1 MLSSGKADP
10 VGIIFVGS
18 PVTWKAIRNYV
29 SGSPGSQEMT
39 QPQWHAHQYNNWLY
53 GKTKQAKQ
61 KPKAHIL
68 NICPFLWCNYSHC
81 GWFQVTSGLTTG
93 LQKSW
98 KFTNWLLWAVIS
110 WVKHTAAT
118 GSHFC
123 PGHSWSKASLCK
135 SCQELQQHGWYQLCR
150 DHRKAV
156 ADPCPSAKG
165 TRTSQKPCTDPCQP
179 WTQGKV
185 EDESWEDGC
194 YWPAKPTASGRPH
207 QAKGCAYCSA
217 LTVLRLPLELTVR
230 CSLSWLAHP
239 GGGAQVSLYMNLTW
253 VW

>member
-1 MLSSGKADP
+1 
-10 VGIIFVGS
+10 
-18 PVTWKAIRNYV
+18 
-29 SGSPGSQEMT
+29 MT

-98 KFTNWLLWAVIS
+98 KFTNWLLWAVVS
-110 WVKHTAAT
+110 WVKHTATT

-123 PGHSWSKASLCK
+123 PGHLWSKPSLCK

-156 ADPCPSAKG
+156 ADPRPSAKG
-165 TRTSQKPCTDPCQP
+165 TRTSQQPCTDPCQP
-179 WTQGKV
+179 WAQGKV

-194 YWPAKPTASGRPH
+194 YWPAKPTATGRPH
-207 QAKGCAYCSA
+207 QAKRLCLLFWAYPWSWHSPMFS
-217 LTVLRLPLELTVR
+217 VLISTPWWRCPSRTLHELDLSLEITH
-230 CSLSWLAHP
+230 SLFIHHFLRKPS
-239 GGGAQVSLYMNLTW
+239 
-253 VW
+253 